1 MIEGLWE
8 KANKVSEIGYKI
20 DGLAG
25 ISEILSERLM
35 DNAESGAA
43 WALTDMLRM
52 YGEQLENLAQDLL
65 YLNKEHTELQTK
77 GKKK

>member
-35 DNAESGAA
+35 DNAESSAA

-52 YGEQLENLAQDLL
+52 YGEQLEILAQDIL
-65 YLNKEHTELQTK
+65 YLNKEHIEVQTK
-77 GKKK
+77 EKKK